1 MKLRTMILLAAAL
14 PLSALAASRQVT
26 LAVPGMNCP
35 VCPITVKQA
44 LQKVPGVSAAAVDYD
59 KREARVTFDDARTTL
74 NALTDATR
82 DAGYPSSVKAAP
94 K

>member
-1 MKLRTMILLAAAL
+1 MRLLTMIFLAAAL
-14 PLSALAASRQVT
+14 PLSAVAASKQVT
-26 LAVPGMNCP
+26 LAVPSMNCP

-44 LQKVPGVSAAAVDYD
+44 LQKVPGVSATAVDYD
-59 KREARVTFDDARTTL
+59 KREARVTFDDAKTTL

-82 DAGYPSSVKAAP
+82 DAGYPSRIKAAP